1 MSVRSFFDTNL
12 LVYTDD
18 HDAPGKQ
25 QRALELLADHRRQ
38 RSGVVSTQVLQEYFS
53 ATTRKLG
60 VENTVARRKVELFA
74 RLELVQVGVR
84 SLLAAIDHRRLYG
97 GSIWDAMIV
106 RAAVDSRCRVLFT
119 EDVGLRGVEGL
130 EVVNPFV

>member
-1 MSVRSFFDTNL
+1 M
-12 LVYTDD
+12 
-18 HDAPGKQ
+18 
-25 QRALELLADHRRQ
+25 
-38 RSGVVSTQVLQEYFS
+38 
-53 ATTRKLG
+53 
-60 VENTVARRKVELFA
+60 ARRKVELFA